1 MKDARRF
8 FIQEEGAVM
17 KISLIHLLT
26 LMTLATSMSAFAL
39 PARSNAARNG
49 NSSTAS
55 GTKPASASSD
65 VTGSEKGQGQQD
77 QEKARQQLIEQ
88 QDKQWL
94 HDLQGI
100 FGG

>member
-1 MKDARRF
+1 
-8 FIQEEGAVM
+8 M

-39 PARSNAARNG
+39 PAQSNAVRNG

-55 GTKPASASSD
+55 DTKPASANSD
-65 VTGSEKGQGQQD
+65 VSGSEKGQGQQD
-77 QEKARQQLIEQ
+77 GQQDQDKARQQLIEQ

>member
-1 MKDARRF
+1 
-8 FIQEEGAVM
+8 M

-39 PARSNAARNG
+39 PEQSNTSRNG
-49 NSSTAS
+49 NCSTTS
-55 GTKPASASSD
+55 DTEPASANSD
-65 VTGSEKGQGQQD
+65 VSGSEKGQGQGQQD